1 MKLNN
6 KVRLLITCDSSAG
19 AGKTTAAKYLSK
31 KFGLALLTSGLLYRY
46 VAYRLMISKNKVTN
60 EFVNKKGE
68 RFIYNQYV
76 IFTQLKEKF
85 ENMNCFKK
93 YKTYTST
100 NNLPTFVR
108 NLEKLV

>member
-1 MKLNN
+1 MNNNN
-6 KVRLLITCDSSAG
+6 KVTNRFVI
-19 AGKTTAAKYLSK
+19 SK
-31 KFGLALLTSGLLYRY
+31 KG
-46 VAYRLMISKNKVTN
+46 IENKVTN
-60 EFVNKKGE
+60 EFTNKKGE
-68 RFIYNQYV
+68 RFVYNQYV

-108 NLEKLV
+108 NLETLV

>member
-1 MKLNN
+1 MNNN
-6 KVRLLITCDSSAG
+6 KITNR
-19 AGKTTAAKYLSK
+19 
-31 KFGLALLTSGLLYRY
+31 F
-46 VAYRLMISKNKVTN
+46 VISRFVISVNGIKNKTTN

>member
-1 MKLNN
+1 MNNN
-6 KVRLLITCDSSAG
+6 KVTNRFVI
-19 AGKTTAAKYLSK
+19 SK
-31 KFGLALLTSGLLYRY
+31 KG
-46 VAYRLMISKNKVTN
+46 IENKVTN
-60 EFVNKKGE
+60 EFTNKKGE
-68 RFIYNQYV
+68 RFVYNQYV

-93 YKTYTST
+93 DNTYTST

>member
-1 MKLNN
+1 MNN
-6 KVRLLITCDSSAG
+6 NRVTNR
-19 AGKTTAAKYLSK
+19 
-31 KFGLALLTSGLLYRY
+31 F
-46 VAYRLMISKNKVTN
+46 VISKNGIKNKITN

>member
-1 MKLNN
+1 MNTNKLTNRF
-6 KVRLLITCDSSAG
+6 V
-19 AGKTTAAKYLSK
+19 
-31 KFGLALLTSGLLYRY
+31 
-46 VAYRLMISKNKVTN
+46 ISVNGIKNKTTN

-68 RFIYNQYV
+68 RFIYNQHV

>member
-1 MKLNN
+1 MNNN
-6 KVRLLITCDSSAG
+6 KVTNRFVI
-19 AGKTTAAKYLSK
+19 SK
-31 KFGLALLTSGLLYRY
+31 KG
-46 VAYRLMISKNKVTN
+46 IENKVTN
-60 EFVNKKGE
+60 EFTNKKGE
-68 RFIYNQYV
+68 RFVYNQYV

-93 YKTYTST
+93 YSTYTST